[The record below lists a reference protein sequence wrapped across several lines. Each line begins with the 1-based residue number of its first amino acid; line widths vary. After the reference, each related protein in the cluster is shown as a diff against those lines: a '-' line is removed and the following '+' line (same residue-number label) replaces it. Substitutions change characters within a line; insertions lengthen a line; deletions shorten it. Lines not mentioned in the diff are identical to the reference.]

1 MNRLVF
7 QAHCENVLNFDKT
20 LDLDIYTHIH
30 CTYIHTLHSATLC
43 CSSTHQIT
51 IEGLVELEERTST
64 NEDHPVSSLRRL
76 AKERRGGERD
86 RGE

>member
-1 MNRLVF
+1 MTKH
-7 QAHCENVLNFDKT
+7 QT
-20 LDLDIYTHIH
+20 LIYIHTHIH
-30 CTYIHTLHSATLC
+30 TYIHTYTHYTVSLC
-43 CSSTHQIT
+43 AVVQTHQIT

-86 RGE
+86 RGD